1 MITHMQVNVKKLH
14 ENAVL
19 PTYGS
24 TNAAGADL
32 YACIDSIS
40 FLTLIK
46 SKTPKFL

>member
-32 YACIDSIS
+32 YACIDAP
-40 FLTLIK
+40 LTIAPHELSLIHI
-46 SKTPKFL
+46 